1 MPSRTRA
8 HDSAGTFC
16 GREDTPNPPP
26 VPPTLA
32 KAIAALVNATADNT
46 RFLRE
51 MAGNQFQQQ
60 GGRAPPHGPRETSY
74 LDFSETRPPLFVK
87 AEDPLEADEW
97 VRVMEQK
104 FGLIRCTETQKPLFA
119 AQQLRGPASTWWGNF
134 VAIQPTGHQVTWDEF
149 KLAFREHYIPEGVL
163 HMKQEEFMRLK
174 QGGDTVMQY
183 LNKFNHLSQYAIDQ
197 VNTDLKKKNCFM
209 RGLNDRLQ
217 RKMATCLDLTYS
229 RAVST
234 ALAVEAKNTGQ
245 GKSKGFGGDRS
256 NQGPEKRPRLV
267 IRPFNQNRSSSHPP
281 SYPFKQP
288 VFIRSATAPT
298 STSQPS
304 APGACFPA
312 LPSSSTSCFNC
323 GKSGHFIKDCP
334 YLRQNKSNNQ
344 QNSGSSNQGK
354 GNMANN
360 SAGKNIKKTGRIYY
374 TQVATTPEG
383 EPVMM
388 GTFLVANH
396 PTVILFDSG
405 ASHTFISK
413 KFVEKYCIPCTESR
427 DGFIIH
433 SPGGQ
438 IFTKEVAFNVL
449 VTLAERDFPT
459 NMIVLK
465 GQDIDIILGMNWL
478 AQHKAI
484 LNTDLKTIRLS
495 YGHEEVL
502 LSIPVAIPAKLFGR
516 VYEAII
522 PEIQD
527 ILVVCEFP
535 DVFPK
540 DLPGLCHTRF

>member
-1 MPSRTRA
+1 
-8 HDSAGTFC
+8 
-16 GREDTPNPPP
+16 
-26 VPPTLA
+26 LA
-32 KAIAALVNATADNT
+32 KAITALVNATADKT

-51 MAGNQFQQQ
+51 MAGQQMQQQ
-60 GGRAPPHGPRETSY
+60 GGRAYPQGPHETSY

-87 AEDPLEADEW
+87 AEDPLEGDEW
-97 VRVMEQK
+97 IRVIEQK
-104 FGLIRCTETQKPLFA
+104 FGLLRCTETQKPLFA
-119 AQQLRGPASTWWGNF
+119 EQQLRVPASTWWGNY
-134 VAIQPTGHQVTWDEF
+134 VAIQPSGNQITWDEF

-163 HMKQEEFMRLK
+163 HMKQEDMKLK
-174 QGGDTVMQY
+174 QGGDTVTQY

-234 ALAVEAKNTGQ
+234 ALAVEAKYAGPVI
-245 GKSKGFGGDRS
+245 SKGYGGDRP
-256 NQGPEKRPRLV
+256 NQGPEKRQRLV
-267 IRPFNQNRSSSHPP
+267 IRPFNQNRSSSRPP
-281 SYPFKQP
+281 SYPFKQH
-288 VFIRSATAPT
+288 VFIRPAAAPT
-298 STSQPS
+298 STNQSG
-304 APGACFPA
+304 APGTRFPA
-312 LPSSSTSCFNC
+312 LPSSSTGYFNC

-334 YLRQNKSNNQ
+334 YPKQNRSNNQ
-344 QNSGSSNQGK
+344 QSSGSSAQGK
-354 GNMANN
+354 GNVANN
-360 SAGKNIKKTGRIYY
+360 TTGKNMKKTRRIYY

-396 PTVILFDSG
+396 PAVILFYYG

-413 KFVEKYCIPCTESR
+413 KFVEQHCIPYNESR
-427 DGFIIH
+427 EGFIIH

-438 IFTKEVAFNVL
+438 IFTKEVAFHVPI
-449 VTLAERDFPT
+449 TLAEQDFPT

-465 GQDIDIILGMNWL
+465 GQDIDVILGMNWL

-484 LNTDLKTIRLS
+484 LNTDLRTIRLS
-495 YGHEEVL
+495 YGQEEVL
-502 LSIPVAIPAKLFGR
+502 LYIPVAILAKPFGR

-527 ILVVCEFP
+527 IPVVCEFSN
-535 DVFPK
+535 VFPE
-540 DLPGLCHTRF
+540 DLPGLPPERDVEFVIELKPGTTPISRRLY